1 MMSSPIVLKRVYE
14 PPEAEDGFRVLVDRL
29 WPRGLSK
36 EKAKIDLWIRDLGPS
51 TALRKWFAHDEQKWE
66 GFREKY
72 LLELEDKQDLLQQL
86 KDLQK
91 EHPKI
96 TLLYGARDRTHN
108 EAVII
113 LEKMR

>member
-1 MMSSPIVLKRVYE
+1 MNSPVVLKRVYE
-14 PPEAEDGFRVLVDRL
+14 PAEAEDRFRVLVDRL

-51 TALRKWFAHDEQKWE
+51 TTLRKWFAHDEEKWE

-72 LLELEDKQDLLQQL
+72 LLELEGKKDLLQQL
-86 KDLQK
+86 KDLEK
-91 EHPKI
+91 DHKKI
-96 TLLYGARDRTHN
+96 TLLYGARDRIHN

-113 LEKMR
+113 LEKIK